1 LFRCVYYNMRRWG
14 AGVLVIGMSVVLL
27 AGCAGKG
34 KSPAAVTKKQPPKP
48 EKTALKAEF
57 RKAQIT
63 WADAKGHPVLEARFK
78 EAVASTDS
86 ESARVELLGVKAS
99 LFQNGKSAST
109 LSAERIVAD
118 SRNKEIKASGSVKI
132 TSGDGSSAQCERAV
146 WKSSENKLL
155 GSGGVKLTKGNITI
169 MAESFEADTGLSH
182 VRFYQGKAEV
192 R

>member
-1 LFRCVYYNMRRWG
+1 MRRG
-14 AGVLVIGMSVVLL
+14 ISGVLIIGVAAGLL

-57 RKAQIT
+57 RKAEIT
-63 WADAKGHPVLEARFK
+63 WADAKGRPVLEARFK
-78 EAVASTDS
+78 EAAASADS
-86 ESARVELLGVKAS
+86 DSARVELRGVQAG
-99 LFQNGKSAST
+99 LFQKGKPASS
-109 LSAERIVAD
+109 LSADRVVAD
-118 SRNKEIKASGSVKI
+118 SRNKEVTATGGVTI
-132 TSGDGSSAQCERAV
+132 TSRDGSSAQCERAV

-155 GSGGVKLTKGNITI
+155 GSGGVKLTKGNVTIT
-169 MAESFEADTGLSH
+169 ADRFETDTGLSH